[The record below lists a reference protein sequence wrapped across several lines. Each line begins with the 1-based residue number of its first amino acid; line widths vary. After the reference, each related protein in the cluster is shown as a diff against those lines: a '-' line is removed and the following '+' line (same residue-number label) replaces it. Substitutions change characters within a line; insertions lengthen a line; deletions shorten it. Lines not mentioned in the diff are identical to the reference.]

1 MPLPIAGEIEVVVG
15 SVTPISIHGDA
26 YLDLAIFPPGDPQPT
41 MVRVPARTFPPD
53 VEGKAW
59 MPSSGERIVVRVL
72 LGQVDGVRRVDE
84 A

>member
-41 MVRVPARTFPPD
+41 MVRVPARTFPPSRP
-53 VEGKAW
+53 AQTTRPTC
-59 MPSSGERIVVRVL
+59 PSCPPEPP
-72 LGQVDGVRRVDE
+72 
-84 A
+84 